1 MKTRGLGVL
10 PNYDIDKKEN
20 NDNQAIRTMK
30 EISNRAKENGISE
43 MSLDEINAEIQEV
56 RRKNE

>member
-1 MKTRGLGVL
+1 M